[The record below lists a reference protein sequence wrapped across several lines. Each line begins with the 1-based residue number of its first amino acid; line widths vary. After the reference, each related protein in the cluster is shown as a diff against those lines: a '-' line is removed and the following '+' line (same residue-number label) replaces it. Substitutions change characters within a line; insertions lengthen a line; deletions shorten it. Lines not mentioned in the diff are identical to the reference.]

1 VNVGQPRRPQISWS
15 DLRHRK
21 VGLWGLGV
29 EGRAGLRR
37 LQALDTDAT
46 LVDDHPSPEATAEG
60 VLATEGGGIEA
71 LLACEVVVKTPGISR
86 YRPDVHRLD
95 AAGIPVVGGL
105 GLWLE
110 EADPARV
117 VCITGTKGKSTTTA
131 IAAHLLA
138 GLGVRALAGGNL
150 GTPPYDPVVGDA
162 FDVWVIEVSS
172 YQATDVASSPP
183 VTAVTSL
190 HPDHLPWHQ
199 HRPETYFADKLSLC
213 HQPGADLTIA
223 NGDSDLLRAREDELG
238 PRVRWVRASD
248 SPAATW
254 IDRLGLL
261 GLHNRRN
268 ALIAHAC
275 IDALGV
281 PGALDDQAL
290 ARAAEGLPQLEGR
303 LRPVGSVGG
312 VLFVDDSLSTNVL
325 PTLAAV
331 DAFPGRRIAL
341 LLGGADR
348 GIDYL
353 PLADGLTGRR
363 WPTLVLVTAS
373 ESAPAM
379 VAALGSRSLGPHVDV
394 RPAEDVAAAAEA
406 GWSWAGPDGVV
417 LLSPAAP
424 SFDRYRDYR
433 AKALAFVAAFEAC
446 RQRSGAS

>member
-1 VNVGQPRRPQISWS
+1 MRADRQRPKLSWS

-37 LQALDTDAT
+37 LRALDTDAT
-46 LVDDHPSPEATAEG
+46 LVDDAPSDEAVADG
-60 VLATEGGGIEA
+60 VLATAGRGIEA

-86 YRPDVHRLD
+86 YRADVQRLEE
-95 AAGIPVVGGL
+95 AGIPVVGGL

-110 EADPARV
+110 EADRSRV

-150 GTPPYDPVVGDA
+150 GTPPYDPEVGDDFEA
-162 FDVWVIEVSS
+162 WVIEVSS
-172 YQATDVASSPP
+172 YQATDVASTPP

-190 HPDHLPWHQ
+190 HPDHLPWHA
-199 HRPETYFADKLSLC
+199 HRAETYFADKLSLC

-223 NGDSDLLRAREDELG
+223 NGDSDLLRGRRDRLG
-238 PRVRWVRASD
+238 PRVRWVH
-248 SPAATW
+248 AADAPDARW
-254 IDRLGLL
+254 VDHLGLL
-261 GLHNRRN
+261 GDHNRRN
-268 ALIAHAC
+268 ALIARAC
-275 IDALGV
+275 LDELGLT
-281 PGALDDQAL
+281 GTLDDEAL
-290 ARAAEGLPQLEGR
+290 AGAADGLPQLEGR
-303 LRPVGSVGG
+303 LRPVGTVGD

-348 GIDYL
+348 GIDYG
-353 PLADGLTGRR
+353 PLADGLAGRR
-363 WPTLVLVTAS
+363 WPTLVLVTDS
-373 ESAPAM
+373 ESRPAM
-379 VAALGSRSLGPHVDV
+379 LAALGSRSLGPHVEV
-394 RPAEDVAAAAEA
+394 RPAGEVAEAAES
-406 GWSWAGPDGVV
+406 SWAWARPDGVV

-433 AKALAFVAAFEAC
+433 AKAEAFTAAVDAC
-446 RQRSGAS
+446 RRR

>member
-1 VNVGQPRRPQISWS
+1 MRTGETRRPKISWS
-15 DLRHRK
+15 DLRSRK

-37 LQALDTDAT
+37 LRALDTGPL
-46 LVDDHPSPEATAEG
+46 LVDDSPSDEALAEG
-60 VLATEGGGIEA
+60 VLPTAGRGLEA
-71 LLACEVVVKTPGISR
+71 LLSCEVVVKTPGISR
-86 YRPDVHRLD
+86 YRPDVQRLD
-95 AAGIPVVGGL
+95 AAGIPVAGGL

-110 EADPARV
+110 EADLTRV

-131 IAAHLLA
+131 IAAHVLG

-150 GTPPYDPVVGDA
+150 GTPPYDPEVGDA

-199 HRPETYFADKLSLC
+199 HRAETYFEDKLSLC
-213 HQPGADLTIA
+213 TQPGADLTIA
-223 NGDSDLLRAREDELG
+223 NGDSGLLRDRQGRLG
-238 PRVRWVRASD
+238 PRVRWIGASD
-248 SPAATW
+248 SPGDTW
-254 IDRLGLL
+254 IERLGLL

-268 ALIAHAC
+268 ALIARAC
-275 IDALGV
+275 IEELGV
-281 PGALDDQAL
+281 AGTLDDEAL
-290 ARAAEGLPQLEGR
+290 ASAAEGLPQLEGR

-348 GIDYL
+348 GIDYG
-353 PLADGLTGRR
+353 PLADGLAVRP

-373 ESAPAM
+373 EAGPSLA
-379 VAALGSRSLGPHVDV
+379 AALASRSLGPQVEV
-394 RPAEDVAAAAEA
+394 RAIEDVVGGARA
-406 GWSWAGPDGVV
+406 GWSWARPDGVV

-433 AKALAFVAAFEAC
+433 AKALAFSSAVEAC
-446 RQRSGAS
+446 RRESGAS

>member
-1 VNVGQPRRPQISWS
+1 MSAAEPRRPKISWS

-21 VGLWGLGV
+21 VGVWGLGV
-29 EGRAGLRR
+29 EGRAGLRK
-37 LQALDTDAT
+37 LQALDTEPT
-46 LVDDHPSPEATAEG
+46 LVDDDPSADALADG
-60 VLATEGGGIEA
+60 VLATQDRGIEA

-86 YRPDVHRLD
+86 YRPDVRRLD

-110 EADPARV
+110 EADLSRV

-131 IAAHLLA
+131 IAAHLLT

-150 GTPPYDPVVGDA
+150 GTPPYDPAVGDD
-162 FDVWVIEVSS
+162 FDAWIIEVSS

-183 VTAVTSL
+183 VTAVASL

-199 HRPETYFADKLSLC
+199 HRAETYFADKLSLC
-213 HQPGADLTIA
+213 RQPGADLTVA
-223 NGDSDLLRAREDELG
+223 NGDSDLLRARQAQLG
-238 PRVRWVRASD
+238 PTVRWVHAADAPEAS
-248 SPAATW
+248 W

-268 ALIAHAC
+268 ALIAQAC
-275 IDALGV
+275 LQALGV
-281 PGALDDQAL
+281 PGVLDDDAL
-290 ARAAEGLPQLEGR
+290 GRAAEGLPQLEGR
-303 LRPVGSVGG
+303 LSPVASVDG

-331 DAFPGRRIAL
+331 DAFPGQRIAL
-341 LLGGADR
+341 VLGGADR
-348 GIDYL
+348 GIDYE
-353 PLADGLTGRR
+353 PLAAGLAGRR

-373 ESAPAM
+373 ESAPPM
-379 VAALGSRSLGPHVDV
+379 VEALTARSLGPQVEV
-394 RPAEDVAAAAEA
+394 RPAEDVAAAAAA
-406 GWSWAGPDGVV
+406 GWAWARPEGVV

-433 AKALAFVAAFEAC
+433 AKGLAFASAVDAC
-446 RQRSGAS
+446 RQRAGSG